1 MLMPPK
7 CDSTFF
13 FLLSNSATIVAQVNG
28 NYPEYY
34 KNGV

>member
-1 MLMPPK
+1 MLMPRK
-7 CDSTFF
+7 GDLAFF
-13 FLLSNSATIVAQVNG
+13 FFLSNSATIVAQVNG